1 MSGRKSN
8 GEVLGKEI
16 KELNKAKK
24 LSSNKLKRQN
34 SA

>member
-8 GEVLGKEI
+8 GEVLGKAIE
-16 KELNKAKK
+16 ELNEAKK
-24 LSSNKLKRQN
+24 FALNKLKRQN